1 MATTTM
7 NWDNLIKAVEIDV
20 VDSASDAK
28 MVEPTVLMIQKLRL
42 TSAVLPTAVSVICV
56 CIACAMTRGMRQTSK
71 GSCTPTAP
79 NMPRGAAEHADVIEN
94 SYVTATDNRT
104 MLARTTVRHPVQ
116 ETSGC
121 GHARAMH

>member
-1 MATTTM
+1 M

-56 CIACAMTRGMRQTSK
+56 CIARAMTRCLKQTSS
-71 GSCTPTAP
+71 GSSTPTAP
-79 NMPRGAAEHADVIEN
+79 NMPRGAAEHADVGP
-94 SYVTATDNRT
+94 DNRCVT
-104 MLARTTVRHPVQ
+104 QFRTQALADMLEQCIDTY
-116 ETSGC
+116 
-121 GHARAMH
+121 